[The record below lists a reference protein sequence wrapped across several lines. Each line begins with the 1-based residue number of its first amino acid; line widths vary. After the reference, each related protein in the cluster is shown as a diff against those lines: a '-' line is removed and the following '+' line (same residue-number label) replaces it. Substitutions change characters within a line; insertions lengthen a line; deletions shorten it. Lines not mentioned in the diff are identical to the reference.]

1 MEKAVEKLQESAR
14 ELDKMASGTN
24 MALTEM
30 RVQFETLT
38 EMQKQERIEMQKMY
52 SEIIEKMEDKHAKD
66 IKNWKHVVIGLIVTI
81 SLIIGSI
88 IGAAIYIATNYEI
101 VTGTYQDVSSDN
113 SSTVTIH
120 DGIHVN
126 GD

>member
-1 MEKAVEKLQESAR
+1 MEKAIETLENSAR
-14 ELDKMASGTN
+14 ELDKMAASTN
-24 MALTEM
+24 VALSEM
-30 RVQFETLT
+30 RVQFETLA
-38 EMQKQERIEMQKMY
+38 EMQKQERLEMQKMY

-66 IKNWKHVVIGLIVTI
+66 IKNWKHVVVALVLTI
-81 SLIIGSI
+81 CLIIGSLV
-88 IGAAIYIATNYEI
+88 GAAIYIATNYEI